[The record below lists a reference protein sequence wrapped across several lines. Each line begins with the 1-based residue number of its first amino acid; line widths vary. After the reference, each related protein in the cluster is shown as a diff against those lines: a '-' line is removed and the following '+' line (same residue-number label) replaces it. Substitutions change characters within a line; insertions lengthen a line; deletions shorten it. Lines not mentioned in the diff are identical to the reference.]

1 MGRFSATG
9 DVDTIDIVPYGTSCL
24 FRLLSFIAS
33 LINPSTQEEDVR
45 VLGLSLLNTI
55 LETGG
60 EMLGS
65 IPEIVDLIQSELCKY
80 LLQDSQTEE
89 LPVLALVLRV
99 IFNLFNSI
107 KSHLKVQ
114 LEVFFTSVHLGICE
128 SRSELVTNEQKEIA
142 LESLLEFCR
151 EPALMVDLYKNY
163 DCDVQCTNLFE
174 TLCACLCKN
183 AVPPGGRSGQLTIL
197 NTLSL
202 EAILLVLDSIGR
214 RCISHDSSYYPD
226 GTNSTNRAD
235 AGPDD
240 RDKDTTFN
248 DQQTLQIAVDGSVHP
263 TTPNHSP
270 RKKNPSF
277 SHGKFAPIQS
287 QIPQKSATNVSVAAQ
302 QFHYFAHRRRRK

>member
-1 MGRFSATG
+1 
-9 DVDTIDIVPYGTSCL
+9 
-24 FRLLSFIAS
+24 
-33 LINPSTQEEDVR
+33 
-45 VLGLSLLNTI
+45 
-55 LETGG
+55 
-60 EMLGS
+60 MLGS

-107 KSHLKVQ
+107 KSYLKVQ

-183 AVPPGGRSGQLTIL
+183 AVPPGGRTGQLTIL

-202 EAILLVLDSIGR
+202 EAILSVLDSIGR
-214 RCISHDSSYYPD
+214 RCISHD
-226 GTNSTNRAD
+226 NSHYWM
-235 AGPDD
+235 GP
-240 RDKDTTFN
+240 TP
-248 DQQTLQIAVDGSVHP
+248 QIVLMLV
-263 TTPNHSP
+263 
-270 RKKNPSF
+270 
-277 SHGKFAPIQS
+277 
-287 QIPQKSATNVSVAAQ
+287 
-302 QFHYFAHRRRRK
+302 